1 MTEAVQKDLSTN
13 LFLWR
18 VEKQKNARH
27 KADVK
32 LKYNKRP
39 RLR

>member
-13 LFLWR
+13 LFLR
-18 VEKQKNARH
+18 RIEKQKIAMH
-27 KADVK
+27 KAEVK
-32 LKYNKRP
+32 LRYNKRP